1 MTSEV
6 KVFDLAGKAVGSL
19 TLSEKVFGVKV
30 NKGLLHQAVLSY
42 LATARSGT
50 HSTLTKS
57 EVRGGG
63 KKPFAQK
70 GTGNARRGSSRSPL
84 IPGGGVS
91 MGPKPRD
98 YSFFLSKSMKKAAL
112 RSALTDKKENMIVLK
127 NLDIA
132 QPKTKEMQTLLQNFK
147 TETRALFV
155 DEVITENTAKAGR
168 NIPTIKTENV
178 KNISVY
184 ALLKYDKFFVTEA
197 AVRKLEETLG

>member
-6 KVFDLAGKAVGSL
+6 KVFDLAGKPVGSL
-19 TLSEKVFGVKV
+19 TLSEKVFGAKV

-42 LATARSGT
+42 LAAARAGT

-63 KKPFAQK
+63 RKPFAQK

-98 YSFFLSKSMKKAAL
+98 YAFFLNKSMKKAAL
-112 RSALTDKKENMIVLK
+112 RSALTDKKDSMIVLK

-132 QPKTKEMQTLLQNFK
+132 QPKTKELSAVLRNFQV
-147 TETRALFV
+147 ETRALFV
-155 DEVITENTAKAGR
+155 DEVITENAAKAGR
-168 NIPTIKTENV
+168 NIPMVKTENV

-184 ALLKYDKFFVTEA
+184 ALLKHDKFFVTEA

>member
-19 TLSEKVFGVKV
+19 MLNEKVFGVKV

-42 LATARSGT
+42 LAAARSGT

-63 KKPFAQK
+63 RKPFAQK

-98 YSFFLSKSMKKAAL
+98 YAFFLSKSMKKAAL
-112 RSALTDKKENMIVLK
+112 RSALTDKKDNMVVLK

-132 QPKTKEMQTLLQNFK
+132 QPKTKEMSAVLQSFK
-147 TETRALFV
+147 VATKALFV
-155 DEVITENTAKAGR
+155 DEVLTENAAKAGR

-184 ALLKYDKFFVTEA
+184 ALLKHDKFFVTEA
-197 AVRKLEETLG
+197 ALRKLEETLG

>member
-1 MTSEV
+1 
-6 KVFDLAGKAVGSL
+6 
-19 TLSEKVFGVKV
+19 
-30 NKGLLHQAVLSY
+30 
-42 LATARSGT
+42 
-50 HSTLTKS
+50 
-57 EVRGGG
+57 VRGGG

-98 YSFFLSKSMKKAAL
+98 YSFFLSKNMKKAAL
-112 RSALTDKKENMIVLK
+112 RSALTDKKENMIILK

-132 QPKTKEMQTLLQNFK
+132 QPKTKEMQTLLRNFK

>member
-1 MTSEV
+1 MASEV

-19 TLSEKVFGVKV
+19 TLNEKIFGAKV

-42 LATARSGT
+42 LAVARAGT

-63 KKPFAQK
+63 RKPMAQK

-98 YSFFLSKSMKKAAL
+98 YAFFLNKNMKKAAL
-112 RSALTDKKENMIVLK
+112 RSALTDKKDNMIVLK

-132 QPKTKEMQTLLQNFK
+132 QPKTKELSAVLRNFK
-147 TETRALFV
+147 IETKALFV
-155 DEVITENTAKAGR
+155 DEVLTENTARAGR
-168 NIPTIKTENV
+168 NIPTVKTENV

-184 ALLKYDKFFVTEA
+184 TLLKHDKFFVTEA
-197 AVRKLEETLG
+197 AVRKLEEILG

>member
-19 TLSEKVFGVKV
+19 TLNEKIFNVKV

-42 LATARSGT
+42 LATGRSGT

-98 YSFFLSKSMKKAAL
+98 YSFSLSKSMKKAAL

-132 QPKTKEMQTLLQNFK
+132 QPKTKEMQTVLQNFK
-147 TETRALFV
+147 LDTKALFV
-155 DEVITENTAKAGR
+155 DEVVTDNAAKAGR
-168 NIPTIKTENV
+168 NIPAVKTDNV
-178 KNISVY
+178 KNVTVY
-184 ALLKYDKFFVTEA
+184 DLLKYDKFFVTEA
-197 AVRKLEETLG
+197 AVRKLEEALG

>member
-19 TLSEKVFGVKV
+19 TLNEKVFGVKV

-42 LATARSGT
+42 LAAARSGT

-63 KKPFAQK
+63 KKPFSQK

-98 YSFFLSKSMKKAAL
+98 YAFFLNKSMKKAAL

-132 QPKTKEMQTLLQNFK
+132 QPKTKEMRAVLQNFK

-155 DEVITENTAKAGR
+155 DEVITENTAKASR
-168 NIPTIKTENV
+168 NIPTLKTESV